1 MSAAIVKFKTGGYR
15 ETIERVECVRETE
28 KSVYVFDTD
37 WRGIKATKPTR
48 SDKFSAR
55 TQYHDSW
62 AEARAYLLIKAEDNV
77 AACRRSLESAN
88 DKLGNIKGMKPPKDA
103 Q

>member
-28 KSVYVFDTD
+28 KSVYTLHVNYY
-37 WRGIKATKPTR
+37 GIEATEPTR
-48 SDKFSAR
+48 NDKFSGH

-62 AEARAYLLIKAEDNV
+62 ADAHAYLLKEAEAKV

-88 DKLGNIKGMKPPKDA
+88 DKLDIIKRMKPPEAA